1 MAKIYADLMGSRY
14 HEKQRI
20 KSLCDNKMMT
30 LAGLLLDEAVLMPE
44 SFYNQAVSRLSIDG
58 AKLFI
63 NCNPSSP
70 HHWFYKNV
78 LKKLREKDGLY
89 VHFNMEDNLSL
100 PQDVLDRYKKNFSGV
115 FAKRYIEGRHIC
127 SPYTEMCL

>member
-1 MAKIYADLMGSRY
+1 M
-14 HEKQRI
+14 
-20 KSLCDNKMMT
+20 
-30 LAGLLLDEAVLMPE
+30 AGLYLDEAVLMPE
-44 SFYNQAVSRLSIDG
+44 SFYNQATARLSIEG
-58 AKLFI
+58 AKVFI

-78 LKKLREKDGLY
+78 LKKLKAKDGLY
-89 VHFNMEDNLSL
+89 VHFSMEDNLSL
-100 PQDVLDRYKKNFSGV
+100 SQDTLDRYKKQYSGV